1 MQAEQA
7 SIEAKNHELVEAF
20 KEKTKSQQ
28 QTQKLYQSLKAQVMA
43 SHVAHAA
50 GDEAKFT
57 LQTARG
63 DRFID
68 RLPGTRTGT
77 ANYSQMGL
85 SQQMGGGRAHNREN
99 SRSSGSSGRQQ
110 QQQGGGIHLGPPFNN
125 SHLQGRGLG
134 GRVHTGRKSILSFTL
149 SCFRNYC
156 SAGTLEQCKLTRCR
170 ISACGNA
177 SPQKSSPCAWRNT
190 SEPVPQLRRCSF
202 IPAVA
207 DDETAS
213 CKWCRSKR
221 VGQLC
226 ARREDVKEVWWNSQY
241 RFAGSLSR

>member
-1 MQAEQA
+1 MQAEQT
-7 SIEAKNHELVEAF
+7 SLEAKNHELVEAF

-50 GDEAKFT
+50 GDEAEFT

-77 ANYSQMGL
+77 ANYNHMGA
-85 SQQMGGGRAHNREN
+85 SQQMGGGRPHHREN

-110 QQQGGGIHLGPPFNN
+110 QQQQGGGIHLGPPFTN

-134 GRVHTGRKSILSFTL
+134 GRVHTGRKSILSLTL
-149 SCFRNYC
+149 GCIMHC
-156 SAGTLEQCKLTRCR
+156 
-170 ISACGNA
+170 
-177 SPQKSSPCAWRNT
+177 
-190 SEPVPQLRRCSF
+190 
-202 IPAVA
+202 
-207 DDETAS
+207 
-213 CKWCRSKR
+213 
-221 VGQLC
+221 
-226 ARREDVKEVWWNSQY
+226 
-241 RFAGSLSR
+241 